1 VQREPGTVVMAAIP
15 DQIATPAAA
24 PDQEPVAGLMAEPVI
39 EVKAEPEA
47 AEQPQIEAPPET
59 SEPTE
64 QAEDAQPVAAPVEQ
78 REPGTVVL
86 AAIPDQI
93 ATPTAPTAAP
103 VTEPVAE
110 PTVEA
115 KAEPEAVDQPQVEV
129 SKPAEEAPGA
139 AIEPDQPLDPD
150 TAILPAVTGQSAQP
164 AEPVTEATEA
174 IVAAEA
180 LTTVLPPAGGPEP
193 DQEPAKPTEPVPG
206 APQRVSVRPKRKSAK
221 DKTAGATLARSEAA
235 TPAAGAA
242 AAEPAK
248 PPSALAMFDTPPKGP
263 ADPRRKRRRRRL
275 VASLI
280 VVALLVVAVGGVLGA
295 NLYFTNL
302 AKPGVRLAGQ
312 DVSGKDADQI
322 EQTAARLAKS
332 YSLEITDGQTTVT
345 ATATQLGVQIDP
357 AESAAQVM
365 AATDELPFWEAL
377 NPWQAKDIPLVA
389 TVDQAK
395 LQQFLDQSFIDPE
408 EEAVDA
414 KVELSEDGQSFVAVA
429 GKIGLL
435 VDPAPVLETI
445 DQALAAGATGA
456 LRITPEQRPPDIPD
470 HAAEQAAL
478 LANQALDI
486 DITFTATDWRALL
499 AELKLERGA
508 IASWTRFD
516 ANLEDHTI
524 TVGYDQAAIDTD
536 VAQTLADKM
545 AVPARPQL
553 VVTRPDNGED
563 IGVTQWGLDGL
574 KVADHAA
581 ITQQVVDAL
590 DQGVDATIPVELT
603 DDAFVTERNEAPSDF
618 DVPNGSPWVD
628 VNLSTFRATTYRGT
642 TPVNSYIIST
652 GASGIGRGT
661 PTGTFYVY
669 IKYEFQ
675 VMRGPESDPYEA
687 PTNWVSY
694 FTGGVAFHSAPWN
707 EPNRW
712 GMEVSHGCV
721 NMQTWAAREM
731 YDFAPI
737 GTKVE
742 VHR

>member
-1 VQREPGTVVMAAIP
+1 VV
-15 DQIATPAAA
+15 
-24 PDQEPVAGLMAEPVI
+24 
-39 EVKAEPEA
+39 
-47 AEQPQIEAPPET
+47 
-59 SEPTE
+59 
-64 QAEDAQPVAAPVEQ
+64 
-78 REPGTVVL
+78 
-86 AAIPDQI
+86 
-93 ATPTAPTAAP
+93 
-103 VTEPVAE
+103 
-110 PTVEA
+110 
-115 KAEPEAVDQPQVEV
+115 
-129 SKPAEEAPGA
+129 
-139 AIEPDQPLDPD
+139 
-150 TAILPAVTGQSAQP
+150 
-164 AEPVTEATEA
+164 
-174 IVAAEA
+174 
-180 LTTVLPPAGGPEP
+180 
-193 DQEPAKPTEPVPG
+193 
-206 APQRVSVRPKRKSAK
+206 
-221 DKTAGATLARSEAA
+221 
-235 TPAAGAA
+235 AAGAA
-242 AAEPAK
+242 K
-248 PPSALAMFDTPPKGP
+248 TPSALAMFETPPKSP
-263 ADPRRKRRRRRL
+263 RDPRRKRRRRRL

-280 VVALLVVAVGGVLGA
+280 VLALLVVAVGGVFGA

-322 EQTAARLAKS
+322 EQTAARLAKN
-332 YSLEITDGQTTVT
+332 YRLEISDGQTTVT
-345 ATATQLGVQIDP
+345 ATADQLGVAIDP
-357 AESAAQVM
+357 AQSAAQVM

-377 NPWQAKDIPLVA
+377 NPWQAKDIPLAA

-395 LQQFLDQSFIDPE
+395 LQQFLDQSFIAPE

-414 KVELSEDGQSFVAVA
+414 TVVLGDDGLTFVAVP
-429 GKIGLL
+429 GMIGLL
-435 VDPAPVLETI
+435 VDPDPVLATI
-445 DQALAAGATGA
+445 DQALANGATGA
-456 LRITPEQRPPDIPD
+456 LNIAPEQRPPDIPD
-470 HAAEQAAL
+470 EAAEKAAVQ
-478 LANQALDI
+478 ANQALDI

-508 IASWTRFD
+508 IANWTQFN
-516 ANLEDHTI
+516 ANPEDHTI
-524 TVGYDQAAIDTD
+524 TVGYDQTAISTD
-536 VAQTLADKM
+536 VAQTLADQM

-563 IGVTQWGLDGL
+563 IGVTQWGMDGL
-574 KVADHAA
+574 KVADPDGIAL
-581 ITQQVVDAL
+581 QVADAL
-590 DQGVDATIPVELT
+590 DQGADATIPVELA
-603 DDAFVTERNEAPSDF
+603 DDAFVTERKEAPSDF

-652 GASGIGRGT
+652 GASAIGRGT

-721 NMQTWAAREM
+721 NMQTWAAREV